1 MLPQGCQIR
10 NSPELTIAVWPW
22 LVTMLLPG
30 VVTYVPQ
37 ISLWLPRLLG
47 MM

>member
-1 MLPQGCQIR
+1 MLIF
-10 NSPELTIAVWPW
+10 
-22 LVTMLLPG
+22 LV

-37 ISLWLPRLLG
+37 ISLWLPRALG